1 MTAVES
7 GPVRRAGRAV
17 PDPIY
22 PVWRWL
28 TSVRNAIIL
37 ITIVAVFSLVGVI
50 IPQVPP
56 QFVDTPALVAQHV
69 ENQRGTW
76 GLLTDPLA
84 EFPWFYDAS
93 GGIFNLF
100 NQPYWFLLVAV
111 LALAITTCTIS
122 RFPPI
127 WRTVRRP
134 QPRVNDRY
142 FERARHRLDFARPP
156 GGAADARRK
165 KSFNNTHNTHNT

>member
-76 GLLTDPLA
+76 GPLCSRSRLA
-84 EFPWFYDAS
+84 VCTTSCVPLRSVIFVLGWIIWVTFLRAPSQWPCPAS
-93 GGIFNLF
+93 AG
-100 NQPYWFLLVAV
+100 
-111 LALAITTCTIS
+111 
-122 RFPPI
+122 
-127 WRTVRRP
+127 
-134 QPRVNDRY
+134 
-142 FERARHRLDFARPP
+142 
-156 GGAADARRK
+156 
-165 KSFNNTHNTHNT
+165 